1 MSNEIVRHSA
11 FGDLERQAQSET
23 AMATVVARE
32 QAMVQARFIMALKQP
47 RNWDDIR
54 VRLLSHCD
62 RPGFAEVARY
72 KKPAGRAQVNGEW
85 VDTFAEGF
93 SARFAEVARQEL
105 GNLDVATQVTFDNA
119 EIRMVRAVVLDLQ
132 RNNSDGRDITVTK
145 VVEKKGKFNKQT
157 KQWEPPAGREI
168 LSERVNTAGD
178 PVWLCRA
185 TEDEIRMRQNSE
197 ISKAHRDETLRLI
210 PRDILDECEAKVFA
224 TKNDPK
230 KVDPTAARK
239 KVIDAFATLNLL
251 PSDLVNYLGITLDKA
266 SPKQIEELRGL
277 YTAIKDGE
285 ITFEEAMRL
294 KYEPEGGDAPRTG
307 EPQKTTEQVATDKI
321 AGLKG
326 EQQPTT
332 TAPKQEQPQPT
343 TTQQQPTTTQ
353 QPAGEQQG
361 LLTPD
366 QQTTTTRGNAAT
378 SDPGPKR
385 GFQTFGGGKK
395 P

>member
-1 MSNEIVRHSA
+1 VKRI
-11 FGDLERQAQSET
+11 
-23 AMATVVARE
+23 
-32 QAMVQARFIMALKQP
+32 
-47 RNWDDIR
+47 
-54 VRLLSHCD
+54 
-62 RPGFAEVARY
+62 
-72 KKPAGRAQVNGEW
+72 
-85 VDTFAEGF
+85 
-93 SARFAEVARQEL
+93 AEVARQEL

-157 KQWEPPAGREI
+157 KTWEPPAGREI

-251 PSDLVNYLGITLDKA
+251 PSDLVNYLGITIDKA

-307 EPQKTTEQVATDKI
+307 EPQKTTEQVKDEKI
-321 AGLKG
+321 AALKQQGQAEQAGSTPAAASTVAGESKTGNGREGSG
-326 EQQPTT
+326 EQ
-332 TAPKQEQPQPT
+332 ANSQEQPEESPKSS
-343 TTQQQPTTTQ
+343 P
-353 QPAGEQQG
+353 PAPG
-361 LLTPD
+361 LFGN

-395 P
+395 Q